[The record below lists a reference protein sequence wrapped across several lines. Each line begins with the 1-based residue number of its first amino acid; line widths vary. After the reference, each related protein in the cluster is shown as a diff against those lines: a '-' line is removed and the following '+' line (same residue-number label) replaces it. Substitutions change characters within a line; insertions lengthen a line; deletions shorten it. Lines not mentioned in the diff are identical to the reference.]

1 MLIAGVVGDEV
12 DDHLEVLLVAG
23 GKEALEVLK

>member
-1 MLIAGVVGDEV
+1 MFLAGVVGDKV
-12 DDHLEVLLVAG
+12 DNHLEVLLVAG